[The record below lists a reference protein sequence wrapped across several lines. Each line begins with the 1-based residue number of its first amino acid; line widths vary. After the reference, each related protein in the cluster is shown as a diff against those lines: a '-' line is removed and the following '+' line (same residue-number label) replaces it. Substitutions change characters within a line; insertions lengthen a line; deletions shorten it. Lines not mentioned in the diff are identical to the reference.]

1 MYFNQ
6 PNPQAQM
13 PRPMYPFFQNQTF
26 QYAQMSQPKMT
37 QTLTPEQINR
47 LRQSGGGFS
56 LQIPENEML
65 AALCTHKNNGQFDM
79 IRNGDGTVTCKICG
93 QTFNLL
99 KRSQDE
105 VKEATDVILD
115 FLQSTKTMYLD
126 IPEETARQYFQ
137 IIPLINRLP
146 ALYKLAVD
154 DFAKYN
160 GGTDLYNQNVNN
172 GGFSALANLVSP
184 AMGMGMPIMAGMMP
198 DSNGAY
204 PYMGYPQPQQMQ
216 PQVPVQQNP
225 VMGGNPFGYYG
236 APAAPMYSP
245 NMQMGQMPVQQN
257 PAMGMNMNS
266 QQQAT
271 APAAPQ
277 AQASQPEAPVVQQT
291 KQMNV

>member
-1 MYFNQ
+1 MFNQ
-6 PNPQAQM
+6 PYQQAQM
-13 PRPMYPFFQNQTF
+13 PQPMYPFQNQVF

-79 IRNGDGTVTCKICG
+79 IRNQDGTVTCKICG

-99 KRSQDE
+99 KRDQAE
-105 VKEATDVILD
+105 VKEATEVILD

-137 IIPLINRLP
+137 IIPLVNRLP

-160 GGTDLYNQNVNN
+160 GNSDLYNQNANS

-184 AMGMGMPIMAGMMP
+184 AMGMGMPVMGGGMMP
-198 DSNGAY
+198 GYNGY
-204 PYMGYPQPQQMQ
+204 PNMGYQQPQQMPMQ
-216 PQVPVQQNP
+216 PMQQAPVQQTP
-225 VMGGNPFGYYG
+225 MGGNPFGYYG
-236 APAAPMYSP
+236 APAAPMYNP
-245 NMQMGQMPVQQN
+245 NMQMGQMPVQPQPQMGGGMSMPQQQA
-257 PAMGMNMNS
+257 PAPAA

-271 APAAPQ
+271 Q
-277 AQASQPEAPVVQQT
+277 DTTVVQQT